1 MLSWNEGGVPPLNPG
16 EQCQPTNTHAQVVV
30 ISSRSFSRSRTMP
43 LRPAPNAKGHFEK
56 FSARSGSSLKAAAS
70 IRTTLEDLPQARRL
84 QHQPLRLR
92 LLIRQAANRHQVNLQ
107 A

>member
-1 MLSWNEGGVPPLNPG
+1 
-16 EQCQPTNTHAQVVV
+16 
-30 ISSRSFSRSRTMP
+30 MP

-92 LLIRQAANRHQVNLQ
+92 LLIRQAAIRQAANRHQVNLQ